1 MNLTFSIKYLSTLIL
16 IFSAVFTFGA
26 SNGKDFNKS
35 LVVVQSNSFNAK
47 KKSNFSLN
55 NIKEQV
61 DRGLTV
67 VHFLEDNKY
76 EYRTFDT
83 HGSIDAVAEL
93 EILLPRLFNEKAVF
107 IILAHDSAAK
117 AFQGNTSFLN
127 KIGLSKLSTLKSRQ
141 AYVMH
146 NFNGEIEEQ
155 VDDLSIVFS
164 KEVPETIV
172 NNTIYF
178 PREVYTFEPNINRYI
193 AHAGGEVN
201 GIKST
206 NTKDALDESYA
217 KGFRF
222 FELDII
228 TTSDGK
234 LVAAHDWKMWSRFT
248 DFKGELPPT
257 HEEFMKRKIY
267 GDYITLDLNGINEW
281 FKAHPDATLVTDKL
295 NDPIAFSKAFVD
307 KERLIMELF
316 SIMKTEEAASEG
328 LNAMISQQPFMSMKG
343 DKLDFLKI
351 NNVKYV
357 ALSRRMIKREKELL
371 KQLRDQGIKVYVY
384 HVNFDEGKDE
394 KYVYENEI
402 GLVYGMYA
410 DKWAFDAKPEES
422 TK

>member
-141 AYVMH
+141 AYIMH